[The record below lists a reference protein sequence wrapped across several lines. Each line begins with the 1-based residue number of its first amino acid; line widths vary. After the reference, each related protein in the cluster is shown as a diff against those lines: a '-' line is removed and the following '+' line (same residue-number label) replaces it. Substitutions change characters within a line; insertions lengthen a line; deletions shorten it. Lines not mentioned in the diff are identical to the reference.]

1 MMMHSRY
8 RVLAFLLPLLMGA
21 TAGAQQDSS
30 VRVRKV
36 DVRMDDL
43 LRELNAAR
51 AREDE
56 MRRLYAELVAR
67 DSQKTGVASGATAAP
82 RAATTDPMAVRMVLR
97 RLQDVSQQQVT
108 LKRQVEM
115 LCSSEAT
122 PRGYLG
128 VSVTGQAQIVTLGNR
143 PVGFNYATYQVVES
157 VEPGSPAEKAGIRAR
172 DVMIALGSR
181 DLRTGDMFP
190 SDLLRPGERIQVKV
204 ERDGRTLSLPVLIE
218 PRPESFNMAPCP
230 FMDATIATAIAPT
243 PDVAYRFWTP
253 DSATQATGFVMRTP
267 RALPSSTTR
276 PRSAVPARPAEAPM
290 VVLSGPMV
298 AQMNAGG
305 MGFILGASVMPM
317 NHDMSEIFH
326 SEKGLLVLKVLQA
339 SPAEDAGLK
348 GGDVLLSANDEDLTT
363 ARSLERVMN
372 LSSQHEVKL
381 LLLRK
386 GKRQTVSVR
395 W

>member
-1 MMMHSRY
+1 MHSRY
-8 RVLAFLLPLLMGA
+8 KVLASLLPILMGA
-21 TAGAQQDSS
+21 TVGAQQDSS
-30 VRVRKV
+30 RVRKV
-36 DVRMDDL
+36 DVRVDDL
-43 LRELNAAR
+43 VRELNAAR

-56 MRRLYAELVAR
+56 MRRLYAELLAR
-67 DSQKTGVASGATAAP
+67 DAQKTGVASGTSAAP
-82 RAATTDPMAVRMVLR
+82 RAATTEPTAVRLVLQ
-97 RLQDVSQQQVT
+97 RLQDVSQQQVM
-108 LKRQVEM
+108 LKRRLET
-115 LCSSEAT
+115 LCNSEPT

-128 VSVTGQAQIVTLGNR
+128 VSVTGQATIVTLGNR
-143 PVGFNYATYQVVES
+143 PVGFNYQTYQVVES

-172 DVMIALGSR
+172 DVMIALGTR

-190 SDLLRPGERIQVKV
+190 SDLLRPGERIAVKV
-204 ERDGRTLSLPVLIE
+204 ERDGRTLTLPVLIE
-218 PRPESFNMAPCP
+218 ARPESFNISPCP

-243 PDVAYRFWTP
+243 PAPDVTYRWTSP
-253 DSATQATGFVMRTP
+253 DSATQATGFVIRTP
-267 RALPSSTTR
+267 RPSPSSVSR
-276 PRSAVPARPAEAPM
+276 PRSAVAARPAEAPM

-339 SPAEDAGLK
+339 TPAEDAGLK

-386 GKRQTVSVR
+386 GKHQTVTVR

>member
-1 MMMHSRY
+1 ML
-8 RVLAFLLPLLMGA
+8 VGA
-21 TAGAQQDSS
+21 TAGAQQDTS
-30 VRVRKV
+30 RVRRV
-36 DVRMDDL
+36 DVRVDDL
-43 LRELNAAR
+43 VRELNAAR

-56 MRRLYAELVAR
+56 MRRLYAELLAR
-67 DSQKTGVASGATAAP
+67 EAQKAGVAAGASAAP
-82 RAATTDPMAVRMVLR
+82 RAATAEPAVRVVLQ
-97 RLQDVSQQQVT
+97 RLQNVTQQQVT
-108 LKRQVEM
+108 LKRRLEM
-115 LCSSEAT
+115 LCNAEPT

-128 VSVTGQAQIVTLGNR
+128 VSVTGQAQIVTLGDR

-172 DVMIALGSR
+172 DVMIAIGSR

-190 SDLLRPGERIQVKV
+190 SDLLSPGERVLVKV

-218 PRPESFNMAPCP
+218 PRPESFNISPCP

-243 PDVAYRFWTP
+243 PAPDFVYRWTGP
-253 DSATQATGFVMRTP
+253 DSATQTTGFVISTP
-267 RALPSSTTR
+267 RPSPATSRPSPAPSSR
-276 PRSAVPARPAEAPM
+276 ARNLVAARPAEAP

-326 SEKGLLVLKVLQA
+326 SDKGLLVLKVLQA
-339 SPAEDAGLK
+339 TPAEDAGLK

-372 LSSQHEVKL
+372 LSTQHEVKL

-386 GKRQTVSVR
+386 GKHQTVTVR